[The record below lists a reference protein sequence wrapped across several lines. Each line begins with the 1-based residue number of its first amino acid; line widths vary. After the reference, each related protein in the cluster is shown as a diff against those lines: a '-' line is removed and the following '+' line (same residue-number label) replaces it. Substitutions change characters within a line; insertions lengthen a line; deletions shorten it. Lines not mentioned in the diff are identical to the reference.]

1 MTAPTALLSLP
12 DPARP
17 VLPGLLRKVRLLAAR
32 RLLGFDAA
40 ALPAAQRPG
49 LRALQALLPTLLR
62 SAPERT
68 LAALG
73 APDVLPSLLA
83 FDVGVVPPGS
93 CIAAAVPHLLAA
105 LGTAPEDLFWPG
117 PVARLQDPEG
127 TGRGFDPPARALV
140 LGPRG
145 LRVETED
152 GQFDWPEGEPTSLP
166 LRAGRLSLWDSNPL
180 AMLEEHP
187 DKDGNALDLA
197 GRAASEWTEALD
209 AALDVIH
216 GALPAWAA
224 ELPLILR
231 RVVPVGW
238 FPEMHLSASYRE
250 APGVV
255 YLSLHPSTLT
265 LAEALVH
272 ECQHGKLNLLSWLDP
287 ILHNGRT
294 TWTPS
299 PVRPDLRPLM
309 GVLLAVHAFVPV
321 AALHQALAAAEHPL
335 AEGPEYARRR
345 AQLLASNARGLAIL
359 DELAEPSAVG
369 TRLLAGLKAVQ
380 EACAQDAPAVPGVD
394 LDRLPDG

>member
-1 MTAPTALLSLP
+1 MPAPHALLSLP

-32 RLLGFDAA
+32 RLLGFAAA

-49 LRALQALLPTLLR
+49 LRALQALLPGLLR

-83 FDVGVVPPGS
+83 FDVGVVPAGA

-117 PVARLQDPEG
+117 PVVHLQAPEG
-127 TGRGFDPPARALV
+127 VGRAFDPPARALV

-145 LRVETED
+145 LRVETEA
-152 GQFDWPEGEPTSLP
+152 GQFDWPEGDATSLP

-187 DKDGNALDLA
+187 DKEGNALDLA
-197 GRAASEWTEALD
+197 GRSPSEWTGALD
-209 AALDVIH
+209 AALEVIQS
-216 GALPAWAA
+216 AVPAWAA

-231 RVVPVGW
+231 RAVPVGW
-238 FPEMHLSASYRE
+238 FPELHLSASYRE
-250 APGVV
+250 APGIV

-309 GVLLAVHAFVPV
+309 GVLLAAHAFVPD
-321 AALHQALAAAEHPL
+321 APLHHALAELGHAL
-335 AEGPEYARRR
+335 ADAPGLARRR
-345 AQLLASNARGLAIL
+345 AQVLASNARGLAIL
-359 DELAEPSAVG
+359 DELAEPSPAG
-369 TRLLAGLKAVQ
+369 QRLLAGLKAVQ
-380 EACAQDAPAVPGVD
+380 EACAQDAPEVPGVD
-394 LDRLPDG
+394 PERLPDG